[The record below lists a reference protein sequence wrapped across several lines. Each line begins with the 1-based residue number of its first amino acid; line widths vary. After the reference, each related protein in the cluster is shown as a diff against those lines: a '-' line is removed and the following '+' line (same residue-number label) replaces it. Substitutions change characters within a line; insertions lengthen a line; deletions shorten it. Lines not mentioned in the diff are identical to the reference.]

1 MQDLMVANSQIDI
14 RLQDWTDVDGCDQ
27 GDMAM
32 APDTIRHEQDLLRDD
47 LLHHKHMPTGITSLQ
62 TLVRKRRIM
71 NGAWIHEGPRTVIDQ
86 EGAVAWMTAHMDNI
100 SNILDNQ
107 AREITAQERQIKELK
122 IDKTNL
128 EGTVVRLER
137 DLVQSRRIIME
148 RKIHSREEEGQD
160 TNLDGMDW
168 VGQANGSE
176 REPGSEQEPNT
187 QRTGKR
193 RKRRPLHE
201 QLYRFQMESLE
212 KEMTLVEDIFGLV
225 RERKWNPFQQE
236 LEASKMGRE
245 DAFQLRGMAA
255 AVLKNNVDAIELV
268 IKELRQGI
276 AALRGQDEAFLDLA
290 KTRAGTWMQAL
301 EVHMRYASAT
311 HALEASVLVLQ
322 EAL

>member
-1 MQDLMVANSQIDI
+1 MNTTHSHFYNYYYYYNNNNNNNSDQNNTMQDLMVANSQIDI

-62 TLVRKRRIM
+62 TL
-71 NGAWIHEGPRTVIDQ
+71 
-86 EGAVAWMTAHMDNI
+86 
-100 SNILDNQ
+100 

-168 VGQANGSE
+168 VGQANGGE

-225 RERKWNPFQQE
+225 RERK
-236 LEASKMGRE
+236 
-245 DAFQLRGMAA
+245 
-255 AVLKNNVDAIELV
+255 
-268 IKELRQGI
+268 
-276 AALRGQDEAFLDLA
+276 
-290 KTRAGTWMQAL
+290 
-301 EVHMRYASAT
+301 
-311 HALEASVLVLQ
+311 
-322 EAL
+322 